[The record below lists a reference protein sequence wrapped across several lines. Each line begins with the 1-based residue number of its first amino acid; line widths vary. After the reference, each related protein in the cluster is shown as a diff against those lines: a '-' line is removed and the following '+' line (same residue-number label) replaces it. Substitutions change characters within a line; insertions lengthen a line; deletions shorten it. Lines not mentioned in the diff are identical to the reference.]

1 MAAFRRLKGSQRL
14 WHVFDENT
22 LSLVAYKTEEEA
34 NSPNKEP
41 LKSINISQA
50 AFYIDPNEI
59 NQFVITVD
67 GKDHVLQSE
76 TEEAMYLW
84 LGALQSCRNE
94 ALTTG
99 LISAVQE
106 EVSNTNDR
114 KKLPK
119 LQLGKLTT
127 PMLRSTNAPSFDLNE
142 VFSSSP
148 GQIRKDWRLGLGTSQ
163 QMPQMGSP
171 LPNRPSTPING
182 MNRNSPELN
191 RCPVNHDPTAKYRS
205 KSSPCESEAEV
216 ESRDSDQLLLRD
228 ETDDNVDSYSLNRE
242 PFFGQHAPLLVSTT
256 TPISDK
262 MKFYSLSQ
270 RQLYNAPTFSR
281 RGLTQQTFAGSVDM
295 SGFSGSDAPETS
307 VTDETGSTL
316 QIVSNFTESFD
327 DKYSPKLY
335 NPTPPPDS
343 TMTTSMCTSNVSTR
357 RASRASDHNT
367 IPLLNST
374 DETMPYYQH
383 EPYLNKLR

>member
-22 LSLVAYKTEEEA
+22 LSLVAYRTEEEA

-84 LGALQSCRNE
+84 LGALQ
-94 ALTTG
+94 
-99 LISAVQE
+99 
-106 EVSNTNDR
+106 
-114 KKLPK
+114 
-119 LQLGKLTT
+119 
-127 PMLRSTNAPSFDLNE
+127 RSTNAPSFDLNE

-148 GQIRKDWRLGLGTSQ
+148 GQIRKDWRLGMGTPQ
-163 QMPQMGSP
+163 PMPQMGSP
-171 LPNRPSTPING
+171 LQNRPSTPING

-205 KSSPCESEAEV
+205 KSSPCESEAEA

-228 ETDDNVDSYSLNRE
+228 ETEDNVDLYSLNRDT
-242 PFFGQHAPLLVSTT
+242 FFGQHAPLLVSTT

-281 RGLTQQTFAGSVDM
+281 RGLTPQTFAGSVDM
-295 SGFSGSDAPETS
+295 SGFSGSDALETS
-307 VTDETGSTL
+307 VTDETGSTP
-316 QIVSNFTESFD
+316 QIVPNFTESFD
-327 DKYSPKLY
+327 DKREQE
-335 NPTPPPDS
+335 
-343 TMTTSMCTSNVSTR
+343 C
-357 RASRASDHNT
+357 SRSA
-367 IPLLNST
+367 
-374 DETMPYYQH
+374 
-383 EPYLNKLR
+383 